1 MTQNNVWLKIIGGV
15 SITIKEKME
24 YNIKNIFTIFG
35 LNSLGNKEDKK
46 SIEFSIKHSFKYL

>member
-46 SIEFSIKHSFKYL
+46 SITIGAPM